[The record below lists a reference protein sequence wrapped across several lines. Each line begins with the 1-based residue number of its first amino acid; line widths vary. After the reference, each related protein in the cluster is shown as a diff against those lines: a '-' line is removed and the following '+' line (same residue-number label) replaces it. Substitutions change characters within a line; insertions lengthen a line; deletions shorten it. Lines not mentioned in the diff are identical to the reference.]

1 LRINAGI
8 KIVHVPYRGA
18 APAVND
24 LVGHQ
29 FQIMFA
35 DAPVLLPQIIAGK
48 IKALAVG
55 GHMRVPALPNLPTM
69 PELGYPQIEA
79 DNWYGMVAP
88 GKTPPAIVAK
98 LNATAVAALRAP
110 EVQEKLSAQ
119 GAVLVGDTSEQFT
132 AFVRD
137 EIAKWAKVVE
147 TAGIKV
153 N

>member
-8 KIVHVPYRGA
+8 KIVHLPYRGA

-35 DAPVLLPQIIAGK
+35 DVPVLLPQVQAGK

-55 GHMRVPALPNLPTM
+55 GHMRVPALPDLPTM

-88 GKTPPAIVAK
+88 AKTPPAIIAK
-98 LNATAVAALRAP
+98 LNAAAVAALHAP
-110 EVQEKLSAQ
+110 EVQEKLTGQ
-119 GAVLVGDTSEQFT
+119 GAVLVGDTPEQFT
-132 AFVRD
+132 TFVRE
-137 EIAKWAKVVE
+137 EIAKWAKVIE
-147 TAGIKV
+147 TAGIKA